1 MSQEDAVAGD
11 KQKLADLTRMSA
23 LDRDL
28 NDNGIAMVQ
37 LLQSC
42 QVTVECRL
50 GQCRAQGSLH
60 QVYGGAMT
68 FHAGPNAHAL
78 GNHMLCPAAKTGAL
92 TVMQEEMQEGKR
104 LVAGW
109 DGELQE
115 LRGQAELTEGCGAE
129 LEVQES
135 IAAKEEEVSVA
146 HMIACMVSAGNAGRK
161 MRWLEA
167 TRICPDM
174 QVRMLEAKL
183 SAARGLAQQKEAAAQ
198 LLSLPRPSMRSQ
210 RTLLRSSAPWRPPW
224 SPAQKL

>member
-1 MSQEDAVAGD
+1 
-11 KQKLADLTRMSA
+11 
-23 LDRDL
+23 
-28 NDNGIAMVQ
+28 
-37 LLQSC
+37 
-42 QVTVECRL
+42 
-50 GQCRAQGSLH
+50 
-60 QVYGGAMT
+60 
-68 FHAGPNAHAL
+68 
-78 GNHMLCPAAKTGAL
+78 
-92 TVMQEEMQEGKR
+92 MQEGKR

-198 LLSLPRPSMRSQ
+198 LLSLAKTQHEVATDAFEKQ
-210 RTLLRSSAPWRPPW
+210 RTLAATLESGTKAVG
-224 SPAQKL
+224 A